1 MKLVRSAYHA
11 LSFVQVSDNARL
23 RGHSLARS
31 MELAAWSRLSHAPKD
46 SDDMVV
52 SVAALVTSE
61 NMVGQYGCNI
71 SSLTL
76 LGSAA
81 AFGSA
86 GYIVDIN
93 SDTYEA

>member
-1 MKLVRSAYHA
+1 MAIPWPCRLGGWS
-11 LSFVQVSDNARL
+11 SL
-23 RGHSLARS
+23 RGQGYP
-31 MELAAWSRLSHAPKD
+31 RLPRVPMTN
-46 SDDMVV
+46 MVV

-61 NMVGQYGCNI
+61 NMVRQHECNI

-86 GYIVDIN
+86 GYIVAIH
-93 SDTYEA
+93 SDT